1 LEQPNVTLSRRT
13 ALLGLTASVFVA
25 KQPAIGQEK
34 DAPATAP
41 SQRIALTAATLTRK
55 IKPDAE
61 KEAACLAFNGSI
73 PGPLIR
79 FKRGEAVA
87 IALKNETDEPITFHP
102 YGVLGDHAQDGV
114 AGLSQEPIAPGASG
128 ETMLASADAGLYW
141 YHSLV
146 PGRLSSQLER
156 GLYGPIIIEEA
167 NPPAFDT
174 EIVVMIDDLALE
186 PSGTFKNTA
195 LPLVDAARGGTL
207 GNVLTVNGKPAPER
221 MTLPAGSRIRLR
233 IIGAS
238 NARLCPLKFDSMTAW
253 VIAMDG
259 QPCDPFDPLKRTVI
273 LAPGSRFDVI
283 ADLPRA
289 AGKEAVLRIA
299 LGNGLPVLA
308 ITTQGETM
316 PERPA
321 PGRLEAND
329 VPTAIRLQNAWR
341 SELTI
346 EGGLP
351 APGPDE
357 KPDPVALETAAKA
370 AFKAPG
376 DIYTLNFGFKAG
388 FDGAPLLKVKKGLP
402 VVIAITNKTAWGQV
416 IRLHGHVF
424 RLLHNFD
431 DGWEPYFLDTLYI
444 PPGQISRIAFD
455 ARHIGKWAIRASIA
469 EHFDAGIA
477 SWYEVTA

>member
-1 LEQPNVTLSRRT
+1 MVTLSRR
-13 ALLGLTASVFVA
+13 AVLLGLSVSVLVS
-25 KQPAIGQEK
+25 KPQAIAQEK
-34 DAPATAP
+34 PAATEP
-41 SQRIALTAATLTRK
+41 SQRIALNAAPLNRK
-55 IKPDAE
+55 IKTDAE
-61 KEAACLAFNGSI
+61 KEAACLAFNGTV

-79 FKRGEAVA
+79 FKRGETVAV
-87 IALKNETDEPITFHP
+87 ALKNETGEPITFHP
-102 YGVLGDHAQDGV
+102 YGVLGSHTEDGV
-114 AGLSQEPIAPGASG
+114 AGLSQEPIAHGAAG
-128 ETMLASADAGLYW
+128 ETMLTSADAGLFW

-156 GLYGPIIIEEA
+156 GLYGPIIVEETS
-167 NPPAFDT
+167 PPDVDT

-186 PSGTFKNTA
+186 PTGAFKDTA
-195 LPLVDAARGGTL
+195 LSLVEAARGGKL
-207 GNVLTVNGKPAPER
+207 GNLLTVNGKPAPEQ

-238 NARLCPLKFDSMTAW
+238 NARLCPLKFDGMTAW

-283 ADLPRA
+283 ADLPRE

-308 ITTQGETM
+308 ITTQGNAVQ
-316 PERPA
+316 ERSA
-321 PGRLEAND
+321 PTRLEAND
-329 VPTAIRLQNAWR
+329 VPAAIRLQNAWR

-357 KPDPVALETAAKA
+357 KPDPAALEAAAKA
-370 AFKAPG
+370 AFKQPS
-376 DIYTLNFGFKAG
+376 DVYNLNFGFKAG
-388 FDGAPLLKVKKGLP
+388 FDGAPLLKVKLGLP

-469 EHFDAGIA
+469 EHFDAGVA
-477 SWYEVTA
+477 SWYEVTD